1 MTMYKISALDALHE
15 MDGRKSRY
23 RGEVLERYRGADAG
37 DLNGSELNDLVES
50 VTRLNAFEGE
60 IWKCNQ
66 KVVMDDKIN
75 Q

>member
-1 MTMYKISALDALHE
+1 
-15 MDGRKSRY
+15 MD
-23 RGEVLERYRGADAG
+23 ERVVTVEKCWNGIEEQMPG